1 MPTGNID
8 SRASLELI
16 YPPDAFAQDAARNG
30 QVTNQVALGIRILS
44 APNAAGNFETE
55 RAGQQ
60 VGEAVPPTFLAPHRR
75 EERLI
80 NAGCE
85 SPVAIGATR
94 SARRL
99 PSLPRRYPR
108 RSAAVRFRARE
119 KALAATSRV
128 YRAFASS
135 RNLSCVPRR
144 EANPR
149 SDFARRA
156 LDQICWI
163 AERSQF
169 PPRDLTKVHS
179 SSASTG
185 SRGSPPTS
193 QSGSPGDRPAR
204 TT

>member
-1 MPTGNID
+1 MSRQASAFEVRRAMPTANID
-8 SRASLELI
+8 SRASLERI

-30 QVTNQVALGIRILS
+30 QVANQVVLGIRILS
-44 APNAAGNFETE
+44 APNAAGNFEIE

-60 VGEAVPPTFLAPHRR
+60 VGEAMPPTFLAPHRR
-75 EERLI
+75 NRRNPI
-80 NAGCE
+80 RKKATKPS
-85 SPVAIGATR
+85 SPTSSSQR
-94 SARRL
+94 SG
-99 PSLPRRYPR
+99 SVSSPR
-108 RSAAVRFRARE
+108 

-156 LDQICWI
+156 LDQTCWT
-163 AERSQF
+163 ADSSQL
-169 PPRDLTKVHS
+169 PLRGRTKVHI

-185 SRGSPPTS
+185 LRGSPLTS
-193 QSGSPGDRPAR
+193 QSGSPGDRPLR